1 MKLACWN
8 VNSVRARQER
18 LLRWLGRHSPD
29 VLCLQELK
37 VEAEKFPADALRDA
51 GYTAVVAGQ
60 KTYNGVAIL
69 ARSDPTDVRRGL
81 DDGVDDGQAR
91 FVSALVDG
99 TRVINVYVPNG
110 GEVGSD
116 KWTYKLEWLGRLRRY
131 LTERHDPQE
140 PLILCGDFNVAPSDA
155 DVANPAAWQSGVLC
169 HPDARAELEALLAWG
184 LVDLFG
190 REHQNGGIYSWWD
203 YRGGAFSNDEGLR
216 IDLILATEPVADLC
230 AETLIDREE
239 REGPSPSDHAPVV
252 AIFDTA

>member
-99 TRVINVYVPNG
+99 TRVLNVYVPNG

-155 DVANPAAWQSGVLC
+155 DIANPAAWQSGVLC
-169 HPDARAELEALLAWG
+169 HPEARAELEALLAWG
-184 LVDLFG
+184 LVDVFG
-190 REHQNGGIYSWWD
+190 REHPNGGIYSWWD
-203 YRGGAFSNDEGLR
+203 YRGGAFSKDEGLR